1 MLPER
6 CNGYCVAISK
16 FHIFILMSQ
25 MFLGILMRQIP
36 AILLP
41 ISFGEIMMVG
51 ETDRQLSLDNK
62 FNKLKCL
69 LHYFSAILRDK

>member
-1 MLPER
+1 M
-6 CNGYCVAISK
+6 AISK

-25 MFLGILMRQIP
+25 MFLGILMRQTP
-36 AILLP
+36 AHELP
-41 ISFGEIMMVG
+41 IAFGEIMMVG
-51 ETDRQLSLDNK
+51 EADLQHPLDNK